1 MRRVNLGFDA
11 DVGEVATRL
20 ASVLR
25 PGAKV
30 ELAGGSTVAVRR
42 GPLRRCV
49 AVLHQTPDGAAIE
62 VRSDAGGVPLPL
74 VAAVLRWIGER
85 TVATE
90 VVAALPASHGD
101 PGADR
106 DRAPQP

>member
-11 DVGEVATRL
+11 DMGEVATRL
-20 ASVLR
+20 ASTLG

-30 ELAGGSTVAVRR
+30 EVAGGSTVALRR

-49 AVLHQTPDGAAIE
+49 ASLHQTPDGAAVE
-62 VRSDAGGVPLPL
+62 VRSDAGVVPLPL
-74 VAAVLRWIGER
+74 AAAVLRWIGER

-90 VVAALPASHGD
+90 VVAALQAGHGD
-101 PGADR
+101 PGGDR
-106 DRAPQP
+106 DRARLP

>member
-1 MRRVNLGFDA
+1 MRRVTLGFDA
-11 DVGEVATRL
+11 DIEEVATRL
-20 ASVLR
+20 RSALR

-30 ELAGGSTVAVRR
+30 ELAGGSAIAVRR

-49 AVLHQTPDGAAIE
+49 ATLHQTPDGAAIE

-74 VAAVLRWIGER
+74 AAAVLRWVGER
-85 TVATE
+85 TVASE
-90 VVAALPASHGD
+90 VAAALLAHGD
-101 PGADR
+101 PEPDR

>member
-11 DVGEVATRL
+11 GMGEVATRL

-30 ELAGGSTVAVRR
+30 EVAGGSTVAVRR

-62 VRSDAGGVPLPL
+62 VRRDAGGVPLPL
-74 VAAVLRWIGER
+74 VSAVLGWIGER

-90 VVAALPASHGD
+90 VAAALQAGHGD
-101 PGADR
+101 PEADR
-106 DRAPQP
+106 DRAAQP

>member
-1 MRRVNLGFDA
+1 MRRVKLGFDA
-11 DVGEVATRL
+11 DMGEVATRL
-20 ASVLR
+20 ASMLR

-30 ELAGGSTVAVRR
+30 EVAGGSTVAVRR
-42 GPLRRCV
+42 GSLRRCV
-49 AVLHQTPDGAAIE
+49 AVLNQTPDGVAIE
-62 VRSDAGGVPLPL
+62 VRGDAGGVPLPL

-90 VVAALPASHGD
+90 VVAALQAGHGD

-106 DRAPQP
+106 DRAAQP

>member
-11 DVGEVATRL
+11 DMGEVATRL
-20 ASVLR
+20 ASTLG

-30 ELAGGSTVAVRR
+30 EVAGGSTVAVRR

-49 AVLHQTPDGAAIE
+49 AVLHQTPDGVAVE
-62 VRSDAGGVPLPL
+62 VRGDAGGVPLPL
-74 VAAVLRWIGER
+74 AAAVLRWIGER

-90 VVAALPASHGD
+90 AAAALQAGHGD
-101 PGADR
+101 SGADG